1 MSFRRLLDPLRTVG
15 RRGVYLLLGSV
26 IATPYAVLAWA
37 LAEVW
42 QTNGGAV
49 AVPLI
54 GIGAAI
60 GLTPALLPAT
70 RGLQIAAART
80 LLDVDV
86 PDPLPGTP
94 LDAQTRLRAALWYFL
109 HVGGGAVVAAVLSV
123 LLPVGP
129 VLAVSYHLVAGVALT
144 AGELIVAAYAVA
156 GLAALARLMAP
167 VLLGPSTV
175 ERIRA
180 LEERQELLLEHNR
193 LARELHDSVGHA
205 LTVAVVQAGAA
216 RELLRSDPAFAERA
230 LIAIEERSR
239 EAAADLDHVL
249 GLLRRDLR
257 KDRDESPTGSI
268 LDLAPHAKITGD
280 LGRLPGVVR
289 REAYRIVQE
298 GLTNAARHADDAYPQ
313 VTVAVGERTVTVE
326 ITNGPVGSPT
336 PRTGGGRGLAGL
348 RERVALL
355 GGRFEAG
362 PDEGAGWRV
371 TAWLPFA

>member
-1 MSFRRLLDPLRTVG
+1 MSWRRLLDPLRTVG

-26 IATPYAVLAWA
+26 IATPYAVLGWA
-37 LAEVW
+37 LAQVW
-42 QTNGGAV
+42 RTNGAAV
-49 AVPLI
+49 ALSLI
-54 GIGAAI
+54 VVGAAI

-80 LLDVDV
+80 LLDVDL
-86 PDPLPGTP
+86 PDPLPDAR
-94 LDAQTRLRAALWYFL
+94 LDPQTRLRAALWYFL
-109 HVGGGAVVAAVLSV
+109 HVGGGAVLGAGLVIVL
-123 LLPVGP
+123 PAGP
-129 VLAVSYHLVAGVALT
+129 VLAVSYNAAVGLAIT
-144 AGELIVAAYAVA
+144 AAEVTVAAYAVA
-156 GLAALARLMAP
+156 GLGALGRLMAP
-167 VLLGPSTV
+167 VLLGPSAV

-216 RELLRSDPAFAERA
+216 RELLRTDPDFAERA
-230 LIAIEERSR
+230 LAAIEERSR

-249 GLLRRDLR
+249 GLLRRDRLR
-257 KDRDESPTGSI
+257 EDAPSGDIAG
-268 LDLAPHAKITGD
+268 LAAHAKITGD

-313 VTVAVGERTVTVE
+313 VIVVVGDRTVTVE
-326 ITNGPVGSPT
+326 ITNALGGGPRI
-336 PRTGGGRGLAGL
+336 PRSGGGRGLSGL

-355 GGRFEAG
+355 GGRIEAG
-362 PDEGAGWRV
+362 PIEGARWRV
-371 TAWLPFA
+371 TAWLPYA